1 MGDRSDV
8 FENAV
13 ASLVDLTS
21 IMIAYQIGAYNFG
34 LGSGLA
40 YGCFDAFMVVWMRKP
55 ISRFARWV
63 NPLRSRGQVRLTPP
77 GRGEAAFLRNIRNRA
92 RANQE
97 GPLSA
102 PES

>member
-1 MGDRSDV
+1 VGEESDL

-34 LGSGLA
+34 LGSGLV
-40 YGCFDAFMVVWMRKP
+40 YGCFDAFIVVWMRKP

-63 NPLRSRGQVRLTPP
+63 NPLRAAGQVRLGVP
-77 GRGEAAFLRNIRNRA
+77 GRGEAAFLRNIRNRG
-92 RANQE
+92 RPTKD
-97 GPLSA
+97 GPISA
-102 PES
+102 SES

>member
-1 MGDRSDV
+1 VGDRSDV

-21 IMIAYQIGAYNFG
+21 IMVAYQIGAYNFG

-40 YGCFDAFMVVWMRKP
+40 YGCFDAFLVVWMRKP

-63 NPLRSRGQVRLTPP
+63 NPLRARDQVRLRVP

-92 RANQE
+92 SSSQD
-97 GPLSA
+97 GPSSA